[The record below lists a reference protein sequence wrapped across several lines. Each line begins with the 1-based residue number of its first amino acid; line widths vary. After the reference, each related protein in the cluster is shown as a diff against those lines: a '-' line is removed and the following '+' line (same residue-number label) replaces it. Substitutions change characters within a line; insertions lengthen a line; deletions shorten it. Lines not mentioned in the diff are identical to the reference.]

1 MYHFIVQQQSSPEH
15 ASRAQRREYQTDVIK
30 LLMDHLSDADVLL
43 NDQAALRVTKGG
55 HQQHIATNVFYFAG
69 RVVDKL
75 WHGACPPAHLA
86 LAVICV
92 YDTIHE
98 MCTHV
103 QVHVGSFVLF

>member
-1 MYHFIVQQQSSPEH
+1 MYHFVVQQQSSPEH

-75 WHGACPPAHLA
+75 WHGACTPARTWRSQLFA
-86 LAVICV
+86 SAIRDMKCV
-92 YDTIHE
+92 HMY
-98 MCTHV
+98 M
-103 QVHVGSFVLF
+103 